1 MNNSADDIN
10 KINKYNKEKIFYEF
24 SENHKRIKKHIMEFS
39 TETCKQLVGSGSF
52 GNLMSSGIADICD
65 CFGTNPSDGNEK
77 CKCDDFKNN
86 QELQSAIE
94 KLKNC
99 SGTNSDLTVSM
110 PNTLSFLTNSCY
122 LDTLSEILSS
132 LKNDKFCNVDVSA
145 FKNQGQQ
152 ILTYARGLGG
162 TVNGALQFVQK
173 IKNVFA
179 SAKQFFMRII
189 EKFPGYDI
197 LLPFG
202 MLIFILIVIIGIFYT
217 IIKLFRCIF
226 CRPRKENKEDYNE
239 QMKQLQEQYNR
250 TLQTSAQLNNYL
262 IGYHNV

>member
-1 MNNSADDIN
+1 
-10 KINKYNKEKIFYEF
+10 
-24 SENHKRIKKHIMEFS
+24 MEFS

-202 MLIFILIVIIGIFYT
+202 MLIFILI

-262 IGYHNV
+262 IGYQNI